1 MPVAGEPLIRR
12 IVAWLTAQGVT
23 DLVLN
28 LHHRPETLTM
38 AVGDGSDLGARVRYS
53 WEQPRVLGSAGGPRQ
68 ALPILGAETFLIV
81 NGDTLTDVNLP
92 ALASAHAGGGALVT
106 LALVPN
112 REFERYGGVKVDGQ
126 GRVTGFARKGP
137 ESKDTWHFI
146 GVQIVHASAFAS
158 LPENEP
164 RNTIGG
170 SLDHSGVPPP
180 VHSGVPKPVYDELIR
195 DRPGSVRAFC
205 CDASFWDI
213 GTAGD
218 YLRTSLAFSRT
229 GVDAGRG
236 TTIDPS
242 ARVAQS
248 ILWDDI
254 EVGANASLEGCIAA
268 DGVRVPPGAR
278 YTHSILM
285 QRDGKLNVVELRTSK
300 F

>member
-38 AVGDGSDLGARVRYS
+38 TVGDGSDLGGRVRYS
-53 WEQPRVLGSAGGPRQ
+53 WEQPRVLGSAGGPRK
-68 ALPILGAETFLIV
+68 ALPILGADTFFLV
-81 NGDTLTDVNLP
+81 NGDTLTDVDLA
-92 ALASAHAGGGALVT
+92 ALASAHTGSGALVT

-146 GVQIVHASAFAS
+146 GVQIVHASLFAS

-170 SLDHSGVPPP
+170 GLDDSGVPPP
-180 VHSGVPKPVYDELIR
+180 VYNELTR
-195 DRPGSVRAFC
+195 DRPGSVRAFRC
-205 CDASFWDI
+205 NASFWDI

-248 ILWDDI
+248 ILWDDV
-254 EVGANASLEGCIAA
+254 EVGADASLEGCIAA

-278 YTHSILM
+278 YADSILM
-285 QRDGKLNVVELRTSK
+285 QHDGELTVTPCTPDN
-300 F
+300 